1 MSLVHVVGRNAFG
14 EFGIGHKRSVPK
26 IIPLNNNN
34 AFNIRGIKCGYGY
47 NIYIDTNSNYFVAGN
62 NQHGE
67 CGVQHQNEKYI
78 LNPQRVQYFSDN
90 QIEIK
95 HVFATLTGCVTFWIT
110 KNNKIYA
117 NGWNNKYQL
126 GIKEGNKDTYKE
138 PMLLRNLTDMQLD
151 IVDIK
156 CAFNY
161 SLCLTSNGKVFATA
175 FSKYGGNGPV
185 HYKRHPRKWRE
196 IKIATVWSCG
206 KWREIKI
213 KIIQIETG
221 YYHSLMLDENGS
233 VWSCGKNQKG
243 QIGRSHFK
251 TNARDEPQVIPYF
264 QQNGIKIKHI
274 KCGGNYSLA
283 TSYQHQRHTA
293 YSWGQ
298 NKFGQC
304 GDGGTANLHTPK
316 LIFSASNVNRIQ
328 CGRNHS
334 YVCVDNER
342 HFLFGNNR
350 WNQCMASNKVR
361 RVLVP
366 RRINHLFENKVIK
379 DVYLGYDTTYVLVG
393 DHECAK
399 NTKDQKEMMQFV
411 GTIKNDCTVRRDLQL
426 DQNEDE
432 KCNAEVIKME
442 QEYKSIFAKHSVI
455 LEEWNENTNKLIA
468 LLSEIK
474 KPTVPVSLKMADEED
489 HNDLDDEKKETDEQ
503 SFGAVLFEE
512 HMQCEAIIH
521 QQTDRL
527 NRATSGEYL
536 LELLTKQHT
545 LTNCVM
551 ELERATSSCDTELG
565 TISKQFE
572 VITKQRVELQKLI
585 MEHIRTFNETMK
597 RERDITIIRGTKQ
610 NSIKHQNAKLTSLKA
625 SSNECISLVHKYND
639 FMETNKKYIEQ
650 VTVYFRKEWDTF
662 ESKWSEWTCLDI
674 LGWFKYKTKSRN
686 TRNIEWK
693 KIEIEMKK
701 QNICGVSLGLFTENA
716 LYMIGI
722 HDFEIRNCIFKNITM
737 LRTKYPLTRKDKDQS
752 DEAKEKKQ
760 IPPKFICPITKQM
773 MKDPVIAFDAHT
785 YDRDA
790 IEKYLKTHHKS
801 PITKADAFT
810 LTLFPNL
817 PLKKEIES
825 FNQVFIT
832 NNDSEGFQQNDT
844 NYI

>member
-67 CGVQHQNEKYI
+67 CGVQDQNENYI
-78 LNPQRVQYFSDN
+78 VNPQRFQFFSN
-90 QIEIK
+90 QQIEIK
-95 HVFATLTGCVTFWIT
+95 HVFASFSGCVTFWVT
-110 KNNKIYA
+110 QNNKIYA
-117 NGWNNKYQL
+117 NGWNNKDQL
-126 GIKEGNKDTYKE
+126 AIKNQGKNTSYKE
-138 PMLLRNLTDMQLD
+138 PILLRNLTDMQLN

-156 CAFNY
+156 CAVNY
-161 SLCLTSNGKVFATA
+161 SLCLTSNGKVYATA
-175 FSKYGGNGPV
+175 FSKYGGSGPV
-185 HYKRHPRKWRE
+185 HYKHRPHRWRE
-196 IKIATVWSCG
+196 IRITAA
-206 KWREIKI
+206 
-213 KIIQIETG
+213 KIIQIATG
-221 YYHSLMLDENGS
+221 YYHSLMLDENGI
-233 VWSCGKNQKG
+233 VWGCGKNDKG
-243 QIGRSHFK
+243 QTGMSDFE
-251 TNARDEPQVIPYF
+251 TNARHPPRAIPYF
-264 QQNGIKIKHI
+264 QENKIKIKDI
-274 KCGGNYSLA
+274 KCGGKHSLA
-283 TSYQHQRHTA
+283 ISYQHQRQTA
-293 YSWGQ
+293 HSFGQ
-298 NKFGQC
+298 NNFGQC
-304 GDGGTANLHTPK
+304 GDGGTDNVHTPK
-316 LIFSASNVNRIQ
+316 LIFGGSTVSKIQ
-328 CGRNHS
+328 CGRHHS
-334 YVCVDNER
+334 YVCVDNEK

-350 WNQCMASNKVR
+350 WNQCMASRKVKMVR
-361 RVLVP
+361 IP
-366 RRINHLFENKVIK
+366 RLINHLFEDKVIEE
-379 DVYLGYDTTYVLVG
+379 VYLGYDTTYLIVG
-393 DHECAK
+393 ECAK
-399 NTKDQKEMMQFV
+399 QRRNSKNIKDQKEMMQFV
-411 GTIKNDCTVRRDLQL
+411 ETIKNDCTVRRDLQL

-551 ELERATSSCDTELG
+551 ELERATSSCNTELD

-752 DEAKEKKQ
+752 DEAKKKKQ